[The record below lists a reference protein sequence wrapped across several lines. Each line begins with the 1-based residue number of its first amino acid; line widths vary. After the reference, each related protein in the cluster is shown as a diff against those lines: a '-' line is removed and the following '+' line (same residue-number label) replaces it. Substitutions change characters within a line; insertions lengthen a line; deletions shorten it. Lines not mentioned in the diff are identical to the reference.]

1 MIREIGF
8 MIMIFHIFISIFSAR
23 LKLIFVREI
32 FFLLFSANAYYYNFF
47 DRSFDRAHSS
57 KEKVKLQFLKG
68 RAKGKTIRAI
78 SCRFK

>member
-1 MIREIGF
+1 
-8 MIMIFHIFISIFSAR
+8 MIMIFHLDLFCSFKTNFCTR
-23 LKLIFVREI
+23 D
-32 FFLLFSANAYYYNFF
+32 FFLLFSVNAYYYNFF

>member
-1 MIREIGF
+1 

>member
-1 MIREIGF
+1 
-8 MIMIFHIFISIFSAR
+8 MIMIFHLDLFCSFKTNFCTR
-23 LKLIFVREI
+23 DF

>member
-1 MIREIGF
+1 
-8 MIMIFHIFISIFSAR
+8 MIMIFHLDLFYSFKTNFCTR
-23 LKLIFVREI
+23 D